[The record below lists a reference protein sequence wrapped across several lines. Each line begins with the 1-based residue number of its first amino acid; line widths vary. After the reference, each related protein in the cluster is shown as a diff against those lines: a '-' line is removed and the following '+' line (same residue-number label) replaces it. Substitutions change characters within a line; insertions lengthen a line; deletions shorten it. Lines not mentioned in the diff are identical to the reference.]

1 MTAAP
6 QRAVVAFD
14 AFKGSL
20 TALEACEAAARGIR
34 SVVPGAEVVLVP
46 MADGGEGSL
55 DALLARGGDE
65 VVTETVDAIGR
76 PARARWALDG
86 RSAVIELAQ
95 AAGLPQVEDA
105 PLQPLAASTAG
116 LGRVVL
122 DALDRGAAELTL
134 LLGGS
139 ATSDGG
145 AGLLTALGA
154 RLTDASGRP
163 VQPGGGGLAALEHL
177 DVSGVDP
184 RALAARWR
192 FVTDVDAPLTGPRGA
207 AAVFGPQ
214 KGAGPDD
221 VRALDAALERFAR
234 IGAEALGVDAA
245 SVIDVPGSGAAGG
258 VASVLRALT
267 GGDVVAGGA
276 WFAELAGLD
285 AAVPGADLVLT
296 GEGRFDGQSA
306 GGKVVSVVHAA
317 AERHGVPLCVL
328 AGSVDADAA
337 AAMGVPALS
346 IAAGPATLD
355 ALQRDAGDLLAA
367 AAASVARL
375 ALGAAR
381 LGVTDA
387 R

>member
-1 MTAAP
+1 MTAAQP
-6 QRAVVAFD
+6 RAVVAFD

-76 PARARWALDG
+76 PASARWALDG

-245 SVIDVPGSGAAGG
+245 SVLDVPGSGAAGG

-285 AAVPGADLVLT
+285 AAVLGADLVLT

-317 AERHGVPLCVL
+317 ASRHGVPVCVL
-328 AGSVDADAA
+328 AGAVDARAA
-337 AAMGVPALS
+337 AAMGVPAFS
-346 IAAGPATLD
+346 IAAGAASLHD
-355 ALQRDAGDLLAA
+355 MQRDAADLLAG

-375 ALGAAR
+375 GLR
-381 LGVTDA
+381 
-387 R
+387 

>member
-1 MTAAP
+1 VTAAASAAGP
-6 QRAVVAFD
+6 RAVVAFD

-20 TALEACEAAARGIR
+20 TAAEACAAAARGIR
-34 SVVPGAEVVLVP
+34 AVVPDAEVLLVP

-55 DALLARGGDE
+55 DALLARGGEE
-65 VVTETVDAIGR
+65 VVTATVDAIGR
-76 PARARWALDG
+76 PARARWALEG
-86 RSAVIELAQ
+86 THAVIELAQ

-122 DALDRGAAELTL
+122 AALERGADELTL

-163 VQPGGGGLAALEHL
+163 VQAGGGGLGAIAHL
-177 DVSGVDP
+177 DASRIDP
-184 RALAARWR
+184 RALAATWR
-192 FVTDVDAPLTGPRGA
+192 FVTDVDAPLLGPRGA

-214 KGAGPDD
+214 KGASAAEAA
-221 VRALDAALERFAR
+221 ALDAALDRFAR
-234 IGAEALGVDAA
+234 VGAAALGVDAA
-245 SVIDVPGSGAAGG
+245 AITEVPGAGAAGG

-267 GGDVVAGGA
+267 GGAIVAGGD

-285 AAVPGADLVLT
+285 DALAGAAMVLT
-296 GEGRFDGQSA
+296 GEGRFDSQSA

-317 AERHGVPLCVL
+317 AQRHRVPLCVL
-328 AGSVDADAA
+328 AGSVDAAA
-337 AAMGVPALS
+337 ARAMGVPAFSL
-346 IAAGPATLD
+346 AAGPATLTE
-355 ALQRDAGDLLAA
+355 LQRDAAGLLEA
-367 AAASVARL
+367 AAASVTRL
-375 ALGAAR
+375 TLR
-381 LGVTDA
+381 
-387 R
+387 